1 MVLFQYHISTS
12 AFVLIFA
19 QERQY
24 LISQAASTFEWVHLV
39 VQIVS
44 VWVVIVAGL
53 WRPRN
58 LRWYLNLC
66 PIAGNGRSLK
76 PSYNKSQQA
85 TTNRERVN
93 KQKQHNSQ
101 QNSQTHTQ
109 SLRRKRTHTILQQV
123 TTLRESETTRT
134 QITQLEKSIFS
145 RNLPCQEIS
154 IHSQNWFLV
163 SCYSVSFS
171 KLFRKCFFSNRF

>member
-1 MVLFQYHISTS
+1 MSKLPAQPFKIHIDKLLGKLV
-12 AFVLIFA
+12 A
-19 QERQY
+19 
-24 LISQAASTFEWVHLV
+24 EWAHP
-39 VQIVS
+39 VQILS
-44 VWVVIVAGL
+44 VRVVIVVL
-53 WRPRN
+53 WGPRN

-93 KQKQHNSQ
+93 KQKQQKQHNSQ
-101 QNSQTHTQ
+101 QNSQTQMQ